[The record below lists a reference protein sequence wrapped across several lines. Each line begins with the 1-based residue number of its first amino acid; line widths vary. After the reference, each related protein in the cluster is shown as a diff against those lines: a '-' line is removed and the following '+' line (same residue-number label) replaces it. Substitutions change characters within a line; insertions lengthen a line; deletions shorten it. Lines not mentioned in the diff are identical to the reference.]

1 MFGLTRGSS
10 RVLGLGALGLVGSL
24 AFGAPAALAVHE
36 NVTFP
41 AAIHAGSCEA
51 PGEVV
56 LELDNLVRLPAGSAD
71 EGERAG
77 APMAQVVHGSPED
90 AAIDLGVAD
99 LFAAEHVLA
108 VFNAAG
114 DTIVACGPIG
124 AYTYAEGDDLAIG
137 LREQGDS
144 NFSGLALF
152 TGNDADGLD
161 VEVYLVSSATPPPM
175 DASCDPSGV
184 IPLPRG

>member
-10 RVLGLGALGLVGSL
+10 RMVRLGALGLVGSL
-24 AFGAPAALAVHE
+24 AFSATPALAVHE

-56 LELDNLVRLPAGSAD
+56 LELDSLVRLPEGTAA

-90 AAIDLGVAD
+90 AAIDLSVAD
-99 LFAAEHVLA
+99 LFAAEHILA
-108 VFNAAG
+108 VFNGAG

-144 NFSGLALF
+144 NFSGLALL

-161 VEVYLVSSATPPPM
+161 VEVYLVSSATPPP
-175 DASCDPSGV
+175 ATPEAT
-184 IPLPRG
+184 PTA